1 MKINRHERTLW
12 VTRAEDTVDQTV
24 DFETRLAPL
33 YGQPCNSKIASV
45 RSSGREVRAEGANQG
60 KRQIIEGE
68 DKPTRDWAQNMTVF
82 L

>member
-45 RSSGREVRAEGANQG
+45 RSSGREVRAEGQIKG
-60 KRQIIEGE
+60 KGKSSKGRTSRPAIGL
-68 DKPTRDWAQNMTVF
+68 KT
-82 L
+82 